1 MGEKRAREAEII
13 VGHLPAGLN
22 YAITDVEG
30 VRVGHSTI
38 VRGEGPLFM
47 RASGQKENDVID
59 GDRLWRRISDLGEIG
74 KQEEGGVTRLS
85 FTDEERAAKDKV
97 VSYMEEAGLSVR
109 EDAAG
114 NLFGRREGRAP
125 EAPTVLIG
133 SHVDSVYNGGNFDG
147 PLGVLAGIEVLHA
160 MEEKGIET
168 GHPVEVVAFTDEEGA
183 RFSFGM
189 IGSRALA
196 GRLAPEDLAKHE
208 DSDGVSIA
216 GAMRAYGLDPEQIG
230 EAARPEGSVKAY
242 VELHI
247 EQGRVLENEGLP
259 AGVVTGIAGPVW
271 LRFSIEGETGHAG
284 ATPMSLR
291 RDALAAAAEI
301 MGLIEAEA
309 SGTGTSVGTVGQLD
323 LEPGGINI
331 IPGRV
336 ELSLDL
342 RDIDEGVRDRV
353 EGRILEGVQEIC
365 RRRGVALEI
374 ETLQR
379 LAPAP
384 CSELVRDAVAG
395 ACERVGIRPHA
406 LPSGAGHDGMQLTGL
421 CPMGMIFVRS
431 RNGVSHSPDE
441 WSSPDDCAAGGDVLY
456 WTVLDLAGG
465 G

>member
-1 MGEKRAREAEII
+1 M
-13 VGHLPAGLN
+13 
-22 YAITDVEG
+22 
-30 VRVGHSTI
+30 
-38 VRGEGPLFM
+38 
-47 RASGQKENDVID
+47 ID
-59 GDRLWRRISDLGEIG
+59 GERLWRRISDLGEIG
-74 KQEEGGVTRLS
+74 SQDEGGVTRLS
-85 FTDEERAAKDKV
+85 FTDEERAAKDIV
-97 VSYMEEAGLSVR
+97 VSYMKEAGLSVR

-114 NLFGRREGRAP
+114 NLFGRREGRNP
-125 EAPTVLIG
+125 DSPSVLIG

-160 MEEKGIET
+160 MEEQGIET
-168 GHPVEVVAFTDEEGA
+168 EHPVEVVAFTDEEGA

-196 GRLAPEDLAKHE
+196 GRLTPEDLTEH
-208 DSDGVSIA
+208 DDGGGVSIA
-216 GAMRAYGLDPEQIG
+216 EAMRAYGLDPERIG
-230 EAARPEGSVKAY
+230 EAARPAGSVKAY

-247 EQGRVLENEGLP
+247 EQGRVLENEDLP

-291 RDALAAAAEI
+291 RDALAASAEI

-309 SGTGTSVGTVGQLD
+309 SGTGTSVGTVGQLS

-336 ELSLDL
+336 EFSLDL
-342 RDIDEGVRDRV
+342 RDIDEEVRDGV
-353 EGRILEGVQEIC
+353 ETRILEGAKDIC
-365 RRRGVALEI
+365 RRRGVELEI

-384 CSELVRDAVAG
+384 CSELVRDAAAG
-395 ACERVGIRPHA
+395 ACERVGIRAHA
-406 LPSGAGHDGMQLTGL
+406 LPSGAGHDGMQLTEL

-431 RNGVSHSPDE
+431 RDGVSHSPDE
-441 WSSPDDCAAGGDVLY
+441 WSSREDCAKGSHVLY

-465 G
+465 D